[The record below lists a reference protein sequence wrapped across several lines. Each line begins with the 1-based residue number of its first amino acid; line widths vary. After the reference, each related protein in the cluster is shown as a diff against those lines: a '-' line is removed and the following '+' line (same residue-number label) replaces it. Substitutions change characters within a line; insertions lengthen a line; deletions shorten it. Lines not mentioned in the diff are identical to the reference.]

1 MKLERMKVRMY
12 YSKLKQKNQLTL
24 PSKIIKM
31 LHIAMGDTIEI
42 EISAEGYLL
51 LKPKKLIDA
60 SDAWLLSDDVQ
71 KSLKKSFD
79 DIKDGRIIISSSA
92 DKMIEKLDKGEG
104 L

>member
-1 MKLERMKVRMY
+1 MY

-24 PSKIIKM
+24 PAQIIKM
-31 LHIAMGDTIEI
+31 LHIAIGDTFEL
-42 EISAEGYLL
+42 EISPEGYLL
-51 LKPKKLIDA
+51 LKLKKLVDA
-60 SDAWLLSDDVQ
+60 SDVWLLSKDVQ

-79 DIKDGRIIISSSA
+79 DIKNGRIVMSSSA